1 MDVIEV
7 SDRVVEVSLCVPE
20 SFVVVDSLKD
30 AVEVVALAVVAESV
44 YSACPSVIV
53 VANCSE
59 VVGDKGSRIVDVVVL
74 VVFSVVLSVVLT
86 VVLSVIISVIVS
98 LVPSVVLS
106 VVLSGVPSVDLS
118 AVDVVLPSRVGSEGV
133 FVVVEDKGVVS
144 TSS

>member
-30 AVEVVALAVVAESV
+30 AVEVVVLAVVSV
-44 YSACPSVIV
+44 YSVCPSVIV

-59 VVGDKGSRIVDVVVL
+59 VVGDEGSSIVDVVVL
-74 VVFSVVLSVVLT
+74 VVFSVVLT
-86 VVLSVIISVIVS
+86 VVLSVIISVIFSV
-98 LVPSVVLS
+98 VPSVVLS
-106 VVLSGVPSVDLS
+106 VVPSGILSVDLS

-144 TSS
+144 ASS